1 MVTYPS
7 KILTLENGDRIIDWF
22 RLRDGEYVKLQPDE
36 QNIIKSE
43 VFADLWLGI
52 NLILDYDLSQVIQI
66 VQQGLAT
73 EENQEF
79 IGKFKNE

>member
-7 KILTLENGDRIIDWF
+7 KILPLENGDRIIDWF
-22 RLRDGEYVKLQPDE
+22 RLRDEEYIKLQPDE

-43 VFADLWLGI
+43 VFPGLWLGI

>member
-7 KILTLENGDRIIDWF
+7 KILTLENGGRIIDWF